1 MAKTFH
7 FKLTHPERMMT
18 LAGTYSKKSEQIQD
32 GPFIWMG
39 IEGNY
44 HLYEDSIDLDITR
57 KPPVISW
64 AIIES
69 NLKKFFQQLHLI

>member
-18 LAGTYSKKSEQIQD
+18 LAGTYSKKSEQMED
-32 GPFIWMG
+32 GYFIWMG

-44 HLYEDSIDLDITR
+44 HLDKDCIDLDITR
-57 KPPVISW
+57 KPPVLSW
-64 AIIES
+64 TIIES
-69 NLKKFFQQLHLI
+69 NLKKFFKQLRLI